1 MRAGGYTVHQALSA
15 DAAAVLKLALALA
28 RRRGHAQLTP
38 LHVAFTLLRSSSSS
52 SSSSSPSDPPPFACS
67 GGEPSCCAHGLLRR
81 ACVRAHPAVAACAPA
96 AAASHPLRCRAL
108 ELCFNVALNRL
119 PATNAMADC
128 GRACS
133 PASSLVPPDPTLS
146 NALVAALKRAQANQR
161 RGCIELQSLQPPQHA
176 LQPQQQP
183 LLAIKVELDQ
193 LIISILDDPSV
204 SRVMREAGFSSA
216 AVKSTLEEGGAM
228 LPSVGHHVCY
238 SSSSP
243 EPHIDLDAHAA
254 SGGGGGGAPWPA
266 QLLHR
271 PDTGTSCKEED
282 VRAILE
288 VMVRRQGARPNP
300 VVVGDSVSVAEASV
314 AELMRRLETGD
325 VPGELRGAHVL
336 RLHLSRVHL
345 RLMTRADVD
354 AQVAELRRTANS
366 IVVDAK
372 AAGLVIYV
380 GNVRWAVDDDDHHH
394 HHALAEYSAP
404 EDHMVAELA
413 RLMSELRAASRGR
426 AWLVAAASY
435 QTYVRCQQRGR
446 RRRAPSLEATWS
458 LQAVVVPAGAGVDAG
473 TGLSLGRRAP
483 PAPPPRVAEDDQ
495 IAKLGEIPTLDLALG
510 GDDGGVPALCAECA
524 DGYEKEAS
532 QVRAKADGTTLA
544 LTYFP
549 GWPHANEPQTSHKAE
564 LMELRRKWGILCQR
578 VHSRSHNDQASVP
591 SPMPWWCRPSSVSRD
606 GEARTELNPSSAGLR
621 LSFGTPGD
629 HDRSESVDE
638 RGADT
643 TLSLLPPDS
652 AAAATT
658 WQDTRGRWSE
668 GGGGGADGEMMTV
681 NGLDATVDAV
691 SIRRVWLEQLLL
703 SGDLKRKAEKGR
715 LSGEPKPRRR
725 GGVSLDLN
733 ICAAADDDDD
743 GGDSEEEAAP
753 SDLTNEG
760 GCDGG
765 GEPGRLDDSLDSHE

>member
-52 SSSSSPSDPPPFACS
+52 SSPSDPPPFACS
-67 GGEPSCCAHGLLRR
+67 GDEPSCCAYGLLRR

-96 AAASHPLRCRAL
+96 AASHPLQCRAL

-133 PASSLVPPDPTLS
+133 PASSCSAAGPAASSLVPPDPTLS

-161 RGCIELQSLQPPQHA
+161 RGCIELQSLQPQPV
-176 LQPQQQP
+176 LQPQQLSSQQQP

-228 LPSVGHHVCY
+228 LPSLGHHVCY
-238 SSSSP
+238 SSTSPAACASPLFSP
-243 EPHIDLDAHAA
+243 ESHIDFDTHA
-254 SGGGGGGAPWPA
+254 SGGGASWPA
-266 QLLHR
+266 QFLHC
-271 PDTGTSCKEED
+271 PDTGSSCKEED

-288 VMVRRQGARPNP
+288 VMVRKQGARTNP
-300 VVVGDSVSVAEASV
+300 VVVGDTVSVAEASV
-314 AELMRRLETGD
+314 AELMRRLQTGD
-325 VPGELRGAHVL
+325 VPDELRGAHVL
-336 RLHLSRVHL
+336 RLHLSCVHL

-354 AQVAELRRTANS
+354 TQVAELRRTANS
-366 IVVDAK
+366 IIDAK

-380 GNVRWAVDDDDHHH
+380 GDVRWAIDDDDHH
-394 HHALAEYSAP
+394 ALVEYAAP

-413 RLMSELRAASRGR
+413 RLMAELRAASRGR

-435 QTYVRCQQRGR
+435 QTYTRCQQRW

-458 LQAVVVPAGAGVDAG
+458 LQPVVVPADAG
-473 TGLSLGRRAP
+473 TGLALGRRAP
-483 PAPPPRVAEDDQ
+483 PAPPPSRVAEDDQ
-495 IAKLGEIPTLDLALG
+495 ITKVGEISIQDLALG
-510 GDDGGVPALCAECA
+510 GDDGGVPALCTECA

-549 GWPHANEPQTSHKAE
+549 GWPHANEPQTSHKVE

-578 VHSRSHNDQASVP
+578 VHSRSHYDQASVA
-591 SPMPWWCRPSSVSRD
+591 SPMPWWCKPSVNLD
-606 GEARTELNPSSAGLR
+606 GEARAELNPSSAGLR
-621 LSFGTPGD
+621 LSFGTPSD
-629 HDRSESVDE
+629 HSVDE

-643 TLSLLPPDS
+643 TLSLLPLDS
-652 AAAATT
+652 AATT
-658 WQDTRGRWSE
+658 WRDTH
-668 GGGGGADGEMMTV
+668 
-681 NGLDATVDAV
+681 GLDAAVDAV
-691 SIRRVWLEQLLL
+691 SIRRVWLDQLLL
-703 SGDLKRKAEKGR
+703 SGDLKRKEEGQ
-715 LSGEPKPRRR
+715 LSVSGEPKRRR
-725 GGVSLDLN
+725 GGLSLDLN
-733 ICAAADDDDD
+733 ICAAIDNDAEDD

-753 SDLTNEG
+753 SDLTNED
-760 GCDGG
+760 GCDG
-765 GEPGRLDDSLDSHE
+765 GEPGRLDDSLDNHE